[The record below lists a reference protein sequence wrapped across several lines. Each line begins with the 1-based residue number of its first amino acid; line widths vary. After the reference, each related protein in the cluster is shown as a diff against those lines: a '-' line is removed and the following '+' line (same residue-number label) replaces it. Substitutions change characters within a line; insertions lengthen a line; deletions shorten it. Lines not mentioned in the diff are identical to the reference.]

1 MPRRP
6 TDLDNLDQAVESS
19 SPVDIQESAL
29 LEALSADFPHALEAM
44 AIPAYIVD
52 LERRIR
58 WQNAASVELVGDLR
72 GRPDDNVGL
81 DPKDV
86 GRARDAFARKLNG
99 AAHTQLEVGVLRRD
113 GRPLR
118 VSVNSVPLKDGD
130 GVMIGSFGLV
140 QVLGEAKLPSESAPS
155 LSPRERETLTLL
167 AAGSSTGQMA
177 ETMGISTETV
187 RNHVK
192 RVLKTLGARSRLEA
206 VAKGRRAGLI

>member
-1 MPRRP
+1 
-6 TDLDNLDQAVESS
+6 VESS
-19 SPVDIQESAL
+19 SSLDLKQSVL
-29 LEALSADFPHALEAM
+29 LEALSAGFVRALEALN
-44 AIPAYIVD
+44 IPAYIVD

-58 WQNAASVELVGDLR
+58 WQNAASVELVGDLH

-86 GRARDAFARKLNG
+86 GLARDAFARKLNG
-99 AAHTQLEVGVLRRD
+99 EAHTQVEVGVKRRD
-113 GRPLR
+113 GTPMR
-118 VSVNSVPLKDGD
+118 VSVNSVPVKDGD

-140 QVLGEAKLPSESAPS
+140 QVLGEAELPAESMPS
-155 LSPRERETLTLL
+155 LSPREHETLTLL
-167 AAGSSTGQMA
+167 AAGSSTVQMA
-177 ETMGISTETV
+177 EAMGISTETV